1 MIFRQSSERSGKLT
15 GYPCLKRRKFSLFP
29 SLVSFHR
36 FLWTIQF
43 FYSHILSDSGFFLFL
58 KRGKYWLARARTS
71 PCAFL
76 TFLLGRVTKVGQ
88 SNIDQQGGHM
98 FWFLLRRHH
107 LYGPIAPEVEKYCWR
122 NNFVLRRS
130 GLHSRTLCH
139 PVGSDLLISKCTFQ

>member
-15 GYPCLKRRKFSLFP
+15 GYPCLKRRKFSFFL

-43 FYSHILSDSGFFLFL
+43 FYLHILSDSGFFLFL

-71 PCAFL
+71 PCAFP
-76 TFLLGRVTKVGQ
+76 TILLGRVTKVGQ
-88 SNIDQQGGHM
+88 SNIDQQGSHM

-122 NNFVLRRS
+122 NNFILRRS
-130 GLHSRTLCH
+130 GLYSRTLCN

>member
-15 GYPCLKRRKFSLFP
+15 GYPCLKRRKFSFFL

-43 FYSHILSDSGFFLFL
+43 FYSHILSDSGFSYSLS
-58 KRGKYWLARARTS
+58 GENIDWRARTS
-71 PCAFL
+71 PCAFP
-76 TFLLGRVTKVGQ
+76 TILLGRVTKVGQ
-88 SNIDQQGGHM
+88 SNIDQQGSHM